1 MISVFQKSW
10 NVGSDEMKKRVPY
23 GVGDF
28 ETIRKENMYYID
40 KTSIIEKLER
50 HQYPFFI
57 RPRRFGKSLL
67 VSMLEDYYDIE
78 KREQFD
84 ELFKGLYIHEYPT
97 AERNTYLV
105 LRLDFTGIET
115 DFGKEKLFE
124 SFTDRVKEKA
134 LFFLDKYENYF
145 ENNIYEDMKRKTDPA
160 QIINAIVTV
169 LQQSQKQT
177 IILIDEHDNFANDL
191 IGANKD
197 DLYYEILSKT
207 GFVRTF
213 YEALKSGAGEGA
225 ISRIFMTGVSPI
237 MLDDMTSGFNIAKNI
252 TLDETFSTSLGFTQ
266 DEVEAMMDYYWGFI
280 QDEPENTPEKK
291 EQALKDMKSFY
302 NGYLFS
308 IRGKERVY
316 NPDMVLHFMDSFQY
330 GTYPE
335 EIVDTNVKTGYGKL
349 QRLLKI
355 NRKSGT
361 TGDITWFEEISEKEE
376 VLTKLKQMFPLEAIT
391 GKDEIISLMYYMGLL
406 TIKEPVLAMVRL
418 KVPNLVIKELYWEY
432 FYQKI
437 RMALNDTLN
446 IETIGKGLIKL
457 ATEGNP
463 DDFVHYTYD
472 KVLKY
477 MSNRDLIQMDEK
489 HLKMIFLSFLSVNM
503 TYIPYSELELNGG
516 YSDIVLYPDTR
527 YGVKNSQIW
536 ELKFLKKSDDR
547 EDKLKE
553 AREQIKRYETDEKF
567 LRLAEGTQ
575 LYKYIILGSK
585 DGVEIVDESQ

>member
-1 MISVFQKSW
+1 
-10 NVGSDEMKKRVPY
+10 MKKRIPY
-23 GVGDF
+23 GIGDF
-28 ETIRKENMYYID
+28 EKIRKENMYYID

-67 VSMLEDYYDIE
+67 VSMLEDYYDVE
-78 KREQFD
+78 RKADFD
-84 ELFKGLYIHEYPT
+84 EIFKGLYIHGHPT
-97 AERNTYLV
+97 NERNSYLV

-115 DFGKEKLFE
+115 DFGKQELFL
-124 SFTDRVKEKA
+124 SFTAKVRHHAYAFIERYKS
-134 LFFLDKYENYF
+134 FF
-145 ENNIYEDMKRKTDPA
+145 ENRIFNLIEKCKNPA
-160 QIINAIVTV
+160 EIIIALTTQLKERANRIMV
-169 LQQSQKQT
+169 
-177 IILIDEHDNFANDL
+177 LIDEYDNFANDL

-252 TLDETFSTSLGFTQ
+252 TLDEEFSSLMGFTQ
-266 DEVEAMMDYYWGFI
+266 EEVEAMMGYYWGFI
-280 QDEPENTPEKK
+280 KDNPENTEEKRA
-291 EQALKDMKSFY
+291 QALKDMKSFY
-302 NGYLFS
+302 NGYLFNEN
-308 IRGKERVY
+308 GKERVY
-316 NPDMVLHFMDSFQY
+316 NPDMVLHFMDSFQN
-330 GTYPE
+330 GNYPRDM
-335 EIVDTNVKTGYGKL
+335 VDTNVKTGYGKL

-376 VLTKLKQMFPLEAIT
+376 VLTKLKLMFPLEAIT
-391 GKDEIISLMYYMGLL
+391 GKDEIVSLMYYMGLL
-406 TIKEPVLAMVRL
+406 TIKEPVLAMVNL
-418 KVPNLVIKELYWEY
+418 QVPNLVIKELYWEY

-437 RMALNDTLN
+437 RMELNDTLN
-446 IETIGKGLIKL
+446 VETIGKGLIKL
-457 ATEGNP
+457 AMEGNP
-463 DDFVHYTYD
+463 DDFVYYTYD

-503 TYIPYSELELNGG
+503 TYIPYSELEMNGG

-536 ELKFLKKSDDR
+536 ELKFLKKADDR
-547 EDKLKE
+547 EAKLKE
-553 AREQIKRYETDEKF
+553 AREQIKRYENDEKF
-567 LRLAEGTQ
+567 LRLAKRTK

-585 DGVEIVDESQ
+585 DGVEIVDENE

>member
-1 MISVFQKSW
+1 
-10 NVGSDEMKKRVPY
+10 
-23 GVGDF
+23 
-28 ETIRKENMYYID
+28 
-40 KTSIIEKLER
+40 
-50 HQYPFFI
+50 
-57 RPRRFGKSLL
+57 
-67 VSMLEDYYDIE
+67 MLEDYYDIE

-84 ELFKGLYIHEYPT
+84 ELFKGLYIHEHPT

-115 DFGKEKLFE
+115 DFGKEKLFK
-124 SFTDRVKEKA
+124 SFTESVKIYALGFIEKYRGI
-134 LFFLDKYENYF
+134 LPEKLYNTIVSEI
-145 ENNIYEDMKRKTDPA
+145 EPA
-160 QIINAIVTV
+160 QIIKHLCETLKGTAYQMYVV
-169 LQQSQKQT
+169 
-177 IILIDEHDNFANDL
+177 IDEYDNFANDL

-266 DEVEAMMDYYWGFI
+266 DEVEAVMDYYWGFI

-308 IRGKERVY
+308 IRGKECVY

-406 TIKEPVLAMVRL
+406 TIKEPVLAMVKL

-437 RMALNDTLN
+437 RMELDDTLN

-457 ATEGNP
+457 ATTGNP

-536 ELKFLKKSDDR
+536 ELKFLKKSNDR